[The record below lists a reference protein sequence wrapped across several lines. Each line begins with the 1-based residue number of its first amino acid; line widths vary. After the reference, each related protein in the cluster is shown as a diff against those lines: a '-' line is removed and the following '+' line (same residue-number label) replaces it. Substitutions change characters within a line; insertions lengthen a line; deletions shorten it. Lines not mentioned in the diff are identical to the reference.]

1 MNPNEKNELKNK
13 ILSDEYFY
21 PLVEKTFKSS
31 DLDGSGFIEKNEL
44 EVILKSIHLSLNIP
58 PPTQEDIDKEFKRL
72 DTNYDGKISKEEF
85 SVLVRDLALF
95 SVDNI
100 SK

>member
-1 MNPNEKNELKNK
+1 MNSDEKINLKNK
-13 ILSDEYFY
+13 ILSDEYFL
-21 PLVEKTFKSS
+21 PLVEKTFNTA
-31 DLDGSGFIEKNEL
+31 DLDGSGFIERNEL
-44 EVILKSIHLSLNIP
+44 EVIIKSIHLSLNIP
-58 PPTQEDIDKEFKRL
+58 PPTQEDIDKEFRRL

>member
-1 MNPNEKNELKNK
+1 MNSDEKNNLKNK
-13 ILSDEYFY
+13 ILSDEYFL
-21 PLVEKTFKSS
+21 PLVEKTFNTA
-31 DLDGSGFIEKNEL
+31 DLAGSGFIERNES
-44 EVILKSIHLSLNIP
+44 EVIIKSIHLSLNIP
-58 PPTQEDIDKEFKRL
+58 PPTQEDIDKEFRRL